1 MSGLMPYLGEVFSNV
16 NYHRPEY
23 RTSYSSSEKS
33 SRDSSMDISRTHS
46 KGSSKFSQGIPD
58 ALTFDK
64 IINGGTCP
72 PMTVREFM
80 NYLEFIEHA
89 PENLQFFLWFRDYTS
104 RFENSKPSN
113 PFSTPPATA
122 SSERQVSGSS
132 EYHNDS
138 AVGFDDAADDKRP
151 MTTRTIKTT
160 MNSPP
165 QVTAPWETGF
175 DKEGGSLMEARP
187 AAQDSYRSI
196 TQQTFSRAGIQIP
209 DINLPYRDEI
219 DRIIAIYIADNGS
232 RQLNLSSRQR
242 TTLLERLSTTTHPS
256 AFQPIVETV
265 ESSLRH
271 QAHPNFI
278 RWSIC
283 NGNKPRQV
291 FAKGLGVALIIFG
304 FLYAI
309 LTTLSNM
316 SRGWRAFSAFFWV
329 LGISTLYASFRGM
342 CVVLHGLHHRHLRPW
357 ELWES
362 EDSAMY
368 LDDKSCSGKGEEY
381 PWVKKYEKRFV
392 IRKIFDREVWVQ
404 EPALRQIQDIIFLQ
418 SLLIGTGVA
427 VVLMVIF
434 LAIPGG
440 GLF

>member
-1 MSGLMPYLGEVFSNV
+1 MSGLIPYLGEVFSNV
-16 NYHRPEY
+16 NYRRPEY
-23 RTSYSSSEKS
+23 RNSYSSSEKS
-33 SRDSSMDISRTHS
+33 SRDSSMDLSRTQS
-46 KGSSKFSQGIPD
+46 KSSSKFSQGIPD

-104 RFENSKPSN
+104 RFDKSNPSN

-122 SSERQVSGSS
+122 SSEHQASGSS
-132 EYHNDS
+132 EYQNDS
-138 AVGFDDAADDKRP
+138 AVGFDAVDDKRP
-151 MTTRTIKTT
+151 MATRIIKTT
-160 MNSPP
+160 INSPP
-165 QVTAPWETGF
+165 QVMAPWETGF
-175 DKEGGSLMEARP
+175 DKEGGSLMEVRP

-196 TQQTFSRAGIQIP
+196 AQQTFSRAGIQIP
-209 DINLPYRDEI
+209 DINLRYRDEI
-219 DRIIAIYIADNGS
+219 DRIIAIYIADDGS

-242 TTLLERLSTTTHPS
+242 TTLLECLSATTHPS

-283 NGNKPRQV
+283 NGNKQRQV

-316 SRGWRAFSAFFWV
+316 SRGWRAFSALFWI
-329 LGISTLYASFRGM
+329 LGISTLYAAFRGM

-368 LDDKSCSGKGEEY
+368 LDDTSCSGKDEEY

-427 VVLMVIF
+427 VVLTVIF
-434 LAIPGG
+434 LAVPGG

>member
-1 MSGLMPYLGEVFSNV
+1 MSGFIPYLGEVFSNV
-16 NYHRPEY
+16 NYRRPEY
-23 RTSYSSSEKS
+23 RNSYSGSEKS
-33 SRDSSMDISRTHS
+33 SRGSSMDLSRTPS
-46 KGSSKFSQGIPD
+46 KSSSKFSQGIPD

-104 RFENSKPSN
+104 RFEKSKPCN

-122 SSERQVSGSS
+122 SSERQASSSS
-132 EYHNDS
+132 ECQNDS
-138 AVGFDDAADDKRP
+138 AVGFDDAAYDKRP
-151 MTTRTIKTT
+151 MTTLAVKTT
-160 MNSPP
+160 IDSPP
-165 QVTAPWETGF
+165 RVTAPWETGF
-175 DKEGGSLMEARP
+175 DKEAKSLMEVRP
-187 AAQDSYRSI
+187 AAQDSYSSI
-196 TQQTFSRAGIQIP
+196 AQQTFSRAGIPIP

-219 DRIIAIYIADNGS
+219 DRIIAIYIADNGP

-242 TTLLERLSTTTHPS
+242 TTLLERLSTTTHPT

-283 NGNKPRQV
+283 NGNKPRQM

-316 SRGWRAFSAFFWV
+316 SRGWRAFSALFWI
-329 LGISTLYASFRGM
+329 LGISTLYAAFRGM

-368 LDDKSCSGKGEEY
+368 LDDTSGSGKYEEY

-418 SLLIGTGVA
+418 SLLVGTGVA
-427 VVLMVIF
+427 VVLTIIF
-434 LAIPGG
+434 LAVPRG

>member
-1 MSGLMPYLGEVFSNV
+1 MSGFIPYLGEVFSNV
-16 NYHRPEY
+16 NYRRPEY
-23 RTSYSSSEKS
+23 RNSYSGSEKS
-33 SRDSSMDISRTHS
+33 SRGSSMDLSRTPS
-46 KGSSKFSQGIPD
+46 KSSSKFSQGIPD

-104 RFENSKPSN
+104 RFEKSKPCN

-122 SSERQVSGSS
+122 SSERQASSSS
-132 EYHNDS
+132 ECQNDS
-138 AVGFDDAADDKRP
+138 AVGFDDAAYDKRP
-151 MTTRTIKTT
+151 MTTLAVKTT
-160 MNSPP
+160 IDSPP
-165 QVTAPWETGF
+165 RVTAPWETGF
-175 DKEGGSLMEARP
+175 DKEAKSLMEVRP
-187 AAQDSYRSI
+187 AAQDSYSSI
-196 TQQTFSRAGIQIP
+196 AQQAFSRAGIPIP

-219 DRIIAIYIADNGS
+219 DRIIAIYIADNGP

-242 TTLLERLSTTTHPS
+242 TTLLERLSTTTHPT

-283 NGNKPRQV
+283 NGNKPRQM

-304 FLYAI
+304 FLI
-309 LTTLSNM
+309 Q
-316 SRGWRAFSAFFWV
+316 
-329 LGISTLYASFRGM
+329 GM

-368 LDDKSCSGKGEEY
+368 LDDTSGSGKYEEY

-404 EPALRQIQDIIFLQ
+404 EPALRQIQDIIFPQ
-418 SLLIGTGVA
+418 SLLVGTGVA
-427 VVLMVIF
+427 VVLTIIF
-434 LAIPGG
+434 LAVPRG